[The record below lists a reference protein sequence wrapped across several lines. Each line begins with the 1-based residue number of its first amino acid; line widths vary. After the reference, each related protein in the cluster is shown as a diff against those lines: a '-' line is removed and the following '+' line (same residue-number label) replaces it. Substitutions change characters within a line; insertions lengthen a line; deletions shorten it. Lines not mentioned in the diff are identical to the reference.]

1 MNYLLCPLVS
11 HQPTPGTAPPA
22 RSKANIT
29 HKLRGRLCSRRLV
42 CEHRRKCQSPAD
54 SYFFHFRRRLLVTTL
69 TLLKAMAAPAIMG
82 LSRKPFTG

>member
-22 RSKANIT
+22 RSKA
-29 HKLRGRLCSRRLV
+29 KSRTSYGVGCAPAPV

-54 SYFFHFRRRLLVTTL
+54 SYFFHFKRRLLVTTL